1 MLMIEELVKWIMIPL
16 YDQVVEYYAAIK
28 KSVMTVCTDVT
39 MCIVKFKS
47 KCKSHTHTHTHT
59 LGGFFF
65 FFGSKF
71 TCIFA

>member
-47 KCKSHTHTHTHT
+47 KCKSHTHT
-59 LGGFFF
+59 LRGFFFF